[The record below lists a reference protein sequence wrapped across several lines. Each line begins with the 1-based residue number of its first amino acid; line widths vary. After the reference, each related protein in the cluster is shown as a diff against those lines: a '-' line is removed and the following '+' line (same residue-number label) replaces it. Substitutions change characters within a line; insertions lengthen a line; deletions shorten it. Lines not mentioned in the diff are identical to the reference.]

1 MKYYLTL
8 EKKKTPSVVDSQ
20 NADIERSSIEL
31 ELALV
36 TTTDDEPI
44 PTSRFEVI
52 MMYEEIPEEWDRYFP
67 EIKPG
72 GRKGAIK
79 RTGVYFGF
87 SGKEDEKRAVID
99 FMEGLMDEGGAV

>member
-8 EKKKTPSVVDSQ
+8 EKKKTPAVVDSQ
-20 NADIERSSIEL
+20 NADIERSSVEL

-44 PTSRFEVI
+44 PVNRFEVI
-52 MMYEEIPEEWDRYFP
+52 MLYEEIPEEWDRYFP

-99 FMEGLMDEGGAV
+99 FMEGLMDEGGTV

>member
-8 EKKKTPSVVDSQ
+8 EKKKTPGHVGEQ
-20 NADIERSSIEL
+20 NADIEASAVEL

-44 PTSRFEVI
+44 PTARFEVI

-72 GRKGAIK
+72 GRKGAVK

-99 FMEGLMDEGGAV
+99 FMEGLMDEGGKV

>member
-8 EKKKTPSVVDSQ
+8 EKKRLPSVVDSQ
-20 NADIERSSIEL
+20 NADIERSQLEL

-44 PTSRFEVI
+44 PTNRFEV
-52 MMYEEIPEEWDRYFP
+52 MQMYEEIPEEWDRYFP

-79 RTGVYFGF
+79 RTGIYFGF
-87 SGKEDEKRAVID
+87 TGREDEKQRVID
-99 FMEGLMDEGGAV
+99 FMEEQMNAGT

>member
-8 EKKKTPSVVDSQ
+8 EKKHLPSVVNSQ
-20 NADIERSSIEL
+20 NADIERSHIEL

-44 PTSRFEVI
+44 PTSRFEV
-52 MMYEEIPEEWDRYFP
+52 MRMYEEIPEEWDRYFP

-79 RTGVYFGF
+79 RTGIYFGF
-87 SGKEDEKRAVID
+87 TGTDDEKQRVID
-99 FMEGLMDEGGAV
+99 FMEERMHAGA